1 MRVHPKQLVTNC
13 VITEDVYSKG
23 LQPIIPKNT
32 VVTPLIQEVLD
43 RFMIEE
49 VEVDD
54 YLEDGMTYFPLPFE
68 TVEEQQEHVAFTPF
82 LEHYRTV
89 VEQYENLYQLWQSGV
104 PLDIHKVRETIIPL
118 AKRMDQH
125 QRDVLLLFREVTK
138 DRYLAHHSV
147 ATALISSLLAKQSG
161 HDKDW
166 IQVCLAGF
174 LADSGMSKISQ
185 RLLKKP
191 QALIPPEHDE
201 IRKHP
206 IYSYRYVEKCAS
218 LSRQAKLG
226 IIQHHEK
233 LDGSGYPMGVKRDKI
248 HPYAKMIAIS
258 DSYHA
263 MMSERYYQ
271 KEKPLFDTMIEMRE
285 NIDHQFDDQYLYQF
299 FHLVEEAL
307 KNQQVRLSTGEKAEI
322 IELHLNKDP
331 EAIVRVHGTNDI
343 YTLTQD
349 GSPTIT
355 AFI

>member
-32 VVTPLIQEVLD
+32 IVSPLIQEVLD
-43 RFMIEE
+43 RFLVQE
-49 VEVDD
+49 VVVDE

-68 TVEEQQEHVAFTPF
+68 AVEHKQEKAATMPFMEHYHLVVEE
-82 LEHYRTV
+82 
-89 VEQYENLYQLWQSGV
+89 YENLYQLWQSGV
-104 PLDIHKVRETIIPL
+104 PLDIHRVRETIVPL
-118 AKRMDQH
+118 AKRSDRH
-125 QRDVLLLFREVTK
+125 KDDVLLLFRQAKKE
-138 DRYLAHHSV
+138 RYFAHHSV
-147 ATALISSLLAKQSG
+147 ATALIVALLAKQSG

-174 LADSGMSKISQ
+174 LADSGMAKISQ

-191 QALIPPEHDE
+191 QALVLPEYE
-201 IRKHP
+201 EVKKHP

-218 LSRQAKLG
+218 LSRQAQLG

-233 LDGSGYPMGVKRDKI
+233 LDGSGYPIGVKDKKI

-271 KEKPLFDTMIEMRE
+271 KEKLFFDTLIEMTNRV
-285 NIDHQFDDQYLYQF
+285 NHQFDQQYLHYF
-299 FHLVEEAL
+299 YDLLEESLV
-307 KNQQVRLSTGEKAEI
+307 NRPVFISSGEKATI
-322 IELHLNKDP
+322 IELNLKAQP
-331 EAIVRVHGTNDI
+331 EAIVKVVGSNQI
-343 YTLTQD
+343 YTLTKEA
-349 GSPTIT
+349 SPKIT

>member
-13 VITEDVYSKG
+13 VITEDIYSKG

-43 RFMIEE
+43 RFMIQE
-49 VEVDD
+49 VDVDD

-68 TVEEQQEHVAFTPF
+68 AEEDTHEKVLSTPF
-82 LEHYRTV
+82 MEHYHTV

-118 AKRMDQH
+118 AKRIDEH
-125 QRDVLLLFREVTK
+125 KRDVLLLFKEVTK

-147 ATALISSLLAKQSG
+147 AMALIASLLAKQSG

-185 RLLKKP
+185 RLLRKP
-191 QALIPPEHDE
+191 QPLVPPEYDQ
-201 IRKHP
+201 IKKHP
-206 IYSYRYVEKCAS
+206 IYSYRFVEKCAS

-233 LDGSGYPMGVKRDKI
+233 LDGSGYPMGVKRAKI
-248 HPYAKMIAIS
+248 HSYAKMIGIS

-271 KEKPLFDTMIEMRE
+271 KEKPLFDTIIEMRQRI
-285 NIDHQFDDQYLYQF
+285 NHQFDDQYLYQF
-299 FHLVEEAL
+299 FYLLEETL
-307 KNQQVRLSTGEKAEI
+307 KNQQVTLSTGEKAEI

-331 EAIVRVHGTNDI
+331 EAIVRVYGTNNI

-349 GSPTIT
+349 ASPTIT